1 MKIVKRV
8 LWEIFD
14 FFCGDWWNL
23 LGVAVTV
30 LILFA
35 VNRNGSLSF
44 LRPVSF
50 LLYPVL
56 IGLTLT
62 FALRRASRK

>member
-23 LGVAVTV
+23 LGVAITV
-30 LILFA
+30 LVLLA
-35 VNRNGSLSF
+35 LDVAGF
-44 LRPVSF
+44 LPF
-50 LLYPVL
+50 LHAINFILYPVM

-62 FALRRASRK
+62 FALSRAARK